1 MNAFAL
7 VEASFALDRLGRR
20 GEAAEL
26 LHQCAEAYPKSPWG
40 TAASARLKKQNDRPP
55 HESPEAA
62 ALLALDIAP
71 REALDPLGE
80 QQPVEPSVL
89 EDLMD
94 QARDA
99 AILSRPLVMRP
110 IPSPLLRLT
119 LPEPFEN
126 RGAVRVRGF
135 SDVEDSA
142 AGRAAESACAVNNGK
157 GGSVEW
163 HSVKQDSCAASPQR
177 QARASRSPLLGAAGS
192 RVFRLTEC
200 HSTMSRMAFS

>member
-7 VEASFALDRLGRR
+7 VEAAFALDRLGRR
-20 GEAAEL
+20 GEAVEL

-55 HESPEAA
+55 HESAEAA

-99 AILSRPLVMRP
+99 AILSRPLVMHP
-110 IPSPLLRLT
+110 IPSPLQRLT

-126 RGAVRVRGF
+126 RGTVRVRGF
-135 SDVEDSA
+135 SDIEDLPPVA
-142 AGRAAESACAVNNGK
+142 
-157 GGSVEW
+157 
-163 HSVKQDSCAASPQR
+163 
-177 QARASRSPLLGAAGS
+177 PLKAPAP
-192 RVFRLTEC
+192 
-200 HSTMSRMAFS
+200 